1 MMVPRIVPGLLLA
14 VSASSWGQEHGA
26 TATELLPANN
36 DVSDIASLQRGA
48 KYFVNYCLGCHSA
61 QYVRFNR
68 LGEDLGLTDAQV
80 LENLMFGAG
89 QLHETLASSMRQED
103 GLVWF
108 GVAPPDL
115 SLIARSRGV
124 DYLYNYLRGFY
135 ADSARPTGSNNLWL
149 ENTAMPDVLWELA
162 GTRSAVF
169 SESAEDGVVT
179 RSLEHFEM
187 IREGSLSEDE
197 FDQVV
202 RDIANF
208 LEYIGEPIQLERRAL
223 GVRVI
228 AFLLIFLVIAYML
241 KREIWRGVH

>member
-1 MMVPRIVPGLLLA
+1 
-14 VSASSWGQEHGA
+14 
-26 TATELLPANN
+26 
-36 DVSDIASLQRGA
+36 
-48 KYFVNYCLGCHSA
+48 
-61 QYVRFNR
+61 
-68 LGEDLGLTDAQV
+68 
-80 LENLMFGAG
+80 MFGAG
-89 QLHETLASSMRQED
+89 QLHDTLVSSMRPKD

-135 ADSARPTGSNNLWL
+135 ADPARPTGSNNLWL
-149 ENTAMPDVLWELA
+149 ESTAMPDVLWELA

-169 SESAEDGVVT
+169 SESTEDGVVT
-179 RSLEHFEM
+179 RSLEHFEV

-197 FDQVV
+197 FDQAV
-202 RDIANF
+202 RDIINF